1 MYLIKT
7 IITIDQLCNHI
18 AFMHVSY
25 GKINIVDTYNSISC
39 VTATYIDSQGP
50 MNVYNFFWYNSNLF
64 CYYKTQGY

>member
-1 MYLIKT
+1 MYLIMT

-25 GKINIVDTYNSISC
+25 GKINIVGTYNSISC

-50 MNVYNFFWYNSNLF
+50 MNVYNFF
-64 CYYKTQGY
+64 